1 MCQVLLRQKKIEFLA
16 QTQIFTLISLQKL
29 CLWAAENER
38 RTTLFFGRTTNDVTI
53 NYYFFRPHHF
63 FVWDIEAQFNT
74 KRNIPHFSSGPH
86 IFFVRTTYIFRPDH
100 TYVSSRPHIFFIWN
114 SHNFRPDHT
123 HICYFLIL
131 LLNWRFYVIVA
142 GFLES
147 TTKNLHILASG
158 FDLLE
163 VLWKEMSMNCFINC
177 LYLYTYVPL

>member
-1 MCQVLLRQKKIEFLA
+1 MSSFVDIASLWTCTRYILRKKIEFLA

-100 TYVSSRPHIFFIWN
+100 TYVSSGPHIFFIWN

-123 HICYFLIL
+123 YFSSGPHIIFVRTTHIFVIFL
-131 LLNWRFYVIVA
+131 FY
-142 GFLES
+142 S
-147 TTKNLHILASG
+147 
-158 FDLLE
+158 
-163 VLWKEMSMNCFINC
+163 
-177 LYLYTYVPL
+177 